1 MEKTVLFDV
10 SRPKSMGKRGFRAP
24 FRGPRLYK
32 CRFRVQ
38 VESGLTTD
46 FICRGCGSYDEED
59 DHLDFHE
66 A

>member
-1 MEKTVLFDV
+1 MTLTTMGWCSQVKISF
-10 SRPKSMGKRGFRAP
+10 RPKRNE
-24 FRGPRLYK
+24 LYK

-38 VESGLTTD
+38 VENGLSVD

-59 DHLDFHE
+59 DSLDFHE